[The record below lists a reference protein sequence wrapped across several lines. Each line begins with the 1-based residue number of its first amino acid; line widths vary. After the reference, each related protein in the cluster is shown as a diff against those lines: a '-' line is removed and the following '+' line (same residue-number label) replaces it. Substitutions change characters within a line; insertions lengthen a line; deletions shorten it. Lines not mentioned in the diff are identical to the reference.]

1 MIFCFYIY
9 FFIFEYSKSFLQES
23 VIFKKVQVLTDEVL
37 IKQLRTGNQFVF
49 REIFNRYYFPL
60 RSFASRYIENDEVTE
75 DFVQD
80 AFIKVWEKKSDFILL
95 ASLRNYLYASV
106 KNACFDYLRHK
117 QMQLRHE
124 SDLTALFSESN
135 EEKFKLEEEVHALIY
150 EAIKGL
156 SGQSRRVVLMTMEGY
171 SNPEIAEKLQISP
184 NTVKTLKL
192 RAYRVLRER
201 LSGVQWLIFLLLYP
215 PF

>member
-1 MIFCFYIY
+1 M
-9 FFIFEYSKSFLQES
+9 L
-23 VIFKKVQVLTDEVL
+23 KKVQVLTDEAL
-37 IKQLRTGNQFVF
+37 IKQLHRGNHLVF

-106 KNACFDYLRHK
+106 KNACLDYLRHK
-117 QMQLRHE
+117 QMQLRHA
-124 SDLTALFSESN
+124 SDLTTFFSESD
-135 EEKFKLEEEVHALIY
+135 EEEFKLEEEVHALIY
-150 EAIKGL
+150 ETIKGL
-156 SGQSRRVVLMTMEGY
+156 SVQSRRVVLMTMEGY

-192 RAYRVLRER
+192 RAYRTLRER
-201 LSGVQWLIFLLLYP
+201 LSGVHWLMFLLLYS

>member
-1 MIFCFYIY
+1 M
-9 FFIFEYSKSFLQES
+9 
-23 VIFKKVQVLTDEVL
+23 LTDEAL
-37 IKQLRTGNQFVF
+37 IKQLHRGNHLVF

-80 AFIKVWEKKSDFILL
+80 AFVKVWEKKSDFILL
-95 ASLRNYLYASV
+95 ASLRSYLYASV
-106 KNACFDYLRHK
+106 KNACLDYLRHK
-117 QMQLRHE
+117 QMQLRHA
-124 SDLTALFSESN
+124 SDLTTFFSESD
-135 EEKFKLEEEVHALIY
+135 EEEFKLEEEVHALIY
-150 EAIKGL
+150 ETIKGL
-156 SGQSRRVVLMTMEGY
+156 SVQSRRVVLMTMEGY

-192 RAYRVLRER
+192 RAYRTLRER
-201 LSGVQWLIFLLLYP
+201 LSGVHWLMFLLLYS

>member
-1 MIFCFYIY
+1 M
-9 FFIFEYSKSFLQES
+9 
-23 VIFKKVQVLTDEVL
+23 LTDEVL

-80 AFIKVWEKKSDFILL
+80 AFVKVWEKRLDFFLL
-95 ASLRNYLYASV
+95 AGLRNYLYASV

-124 SDLTALFSESN
+124 SDLTALFSESH